1 MTGSSRVLSLN
12 RLAAVVRRLRRQGK
26 TIAFTNGC
34 FDLLHAG
41 HLDYLERIKSKAD
54 CLIVAVNS
62 DSSVKR
68 IKGPGRPILPAKE
81 RAALVA
87 ALKPV
92 DYVTI
97 FPESTP
103 LKTIRLLKP
112 DLLAKGGDWRPDQI
126 VGREVVESSG
136 GRVLVIPTLKGHST
150 SGLIRKVKGT
160 VPEGDC
166 PWFPRRGLSLVSGEG

>member
-1 MTGSSRVLSLN
+1 MTGPSRNVLSLN
-12 RLAAVVRRLRRQGK
+12 RLAAVVRRLRRKGK

-41 HLDYLERIKSKAD
+41 HLDYLERIKSKSD

-62 DSSVKR
+62 DSSVKK

-97 FPESTP
+97 FSEPTP

-112 DLLAKGGDWRPDQI
+112 DLLAKGGDWKPDQI
-126 VGREVVESSG
+126 VGRKEVESRG
-136 GRVLVIPTLKGHST
+136 GRVLVVPTLKGHST
-150 SGLIRKVKGT
+150 SGLIQRIRKAGM
-160 VPEGDC
+160 
-166 PWFPRRGLSLVSGEG
+166 SGS

>member
-1 MTGSSRVLSLN
+1 MLGLN

-26 TIAFTNGC
+26 SVAFTNGC

-41 HLDYLERIKSKAD
+41 HLDYLERIRSKAD

-62 DSSVKR
+62 DSSVRR
-68 IKGPGRPILPAKE
+68 IKGSGRPILPARE

-97 FPESTP
+97 FSESTP
-103 LKTIRLLKP
+103 LQVIRLLKP
-112 DLLAKGGDWRPDQI
+112 DLLAKGGDWKADRI
-126 VGREVVESSG
+126 VGRKEVESRG
-136 GRVLVIPTLKGHST
+136 GRVLVVPYLKGHST
-150 SGLIRKVKGT
+150 SGLIRRIRK
-160 VPEGDC
+160 
-166 PWFPRRGLSLVSGEG
+166 LA

>member
-1 MTGSSRVLSLN
+1 MPVMPLN
-12 RLAAVVRRLRRQGK
+12 RLAAVVHGLRRQGK

-54 CLIVAVNS
+54 YLIVAVNS

-68 IKGPGRPILPAKE
+68 IKGSNRPIIPAKE

-97 FPESTP
+97 FSESTP
-103 LKTIRLLKP
+103 LKVICVLKP
-112 DLLAKGGDWRPDQI
+112 DLLAKGGDWKPDRI
-126 VGREVVESSG
+126 VGREIVESRG
-136 GRVLVIPTLKGHST
+136 GRVLVVPTLKGHST
-150 SGLIRKVKGT
+150 SRLIHRIRK
-160 VPEGDC
+160 
-166 PWFPRRGLSLVSGEG
+166 SA

>member
-1 MTGSSRVLSLN
+1 MVLPLG
-12 RLAAVVRRLRRQGK
+12 RLVPVARRLKAEGK
-26 TIAFTNGC
+26 RIAFTNGC

-41 HLDYLERIKSKAD
+41 HLDYLKRIKAKAD

-62 DSSVKR
+62 DASVRKL
-68 IKGPGRPILPAKE
+68 KGPGRPIIPAKE

-103 LKTIRLLKP
+103 LRMIRSLKP
-112 DLLAKGGDWRPDQI
+112 DILAKGGDWKPDRI
-126 VGREVVESSG
+126 VGREEVESRG
-136 GRVLVIPTLKGHST
+136 GRVLTIPFLKGHST
-150 SGLIRKVKGT
+150 SRLIRRI
-160 VPEGDC
+160 
-166 PWFPRRGLSLVSGEG
+166 RR